1 MVRRCSSGLSKG
13 GFGDRVERGAH
24 CTLKQGAQ
32 GQGCQLGGRQ
42 GRARR
47 VCGAFLV
54 RPPGRACRAWVG
66 RTCRRVTE
74 SEDLAESDQ
83 RN

>member
-1 MVRRCSSGLSKG
+1 MVGKRSSGLSKG
-13 GFGDRVERGAH
+13 GLGEGWRGRGH

-32 GQGCQLGGRQ
+32 GHWCQLRGRQ
-42 GRARR
+42 GRAHS
-47 VCGAFLV
+47 VCGVSLV
-54 RPPGRACRAWVG
+54 RPPGRACLAWVG
-66 RTCRRVTE
+66 RTCRRVIE